1 MLLLFGCTAPD
12 VIVTDTNGR
21 PVEGARLTGTSLSV
35 GGQFTMTNAKGE
47 AQIPRS
53 AQETKW
59 LAITKAGYTG
69 AEWIDAGQPKPIVVK
84 LTPAKNGN

>member
-1 MLLLFGCTAPD
+1 MLLFAGCSGPD
-12 VIVTDTNGR
+12 VIVTDPSGK
-21 PVEGARLTGTSLSV
+21 PVDGAKVTGTSLSI

-59 LAITKAGYTG
+59 LAITKAGYTSV
-69 AEWIDAGQPKPIVVK
+69 ERIDTGQPRPIVVK
-84 LTPAKNGN
+84 LAPAKNGN